1 MDEPLQFVPFTS
13 EIELPFYS
21 ALFSS
26 KLEYDKLDDSARTL
40 MGVYE
45 PRDVDPD
52 ASSKLQ
58 ILGSA
63 LTNTEYVFRR
73 NCNA

>member
-26 KLEYDKLDDSARTL
+26 KLEYDKLDDSARRL

-58 ILGSA
+58 LLGSA

-73 NCNA
+73 DRNS